1 MDRMMDG
8 WNLGKDGFVME
19 YMTAGPSLE
28 EFQSDLQDADQ
39 LRLEGRLRKAVS
51 SPRPQH
57 MELDVQLGE
66 AAPNGCPW
74 QVYAPYGNGII
85 DVSAFYST
93 LQKIRVYGAAVLI
106 AGFAVSFAV
115 SYWALRRY
123 RKWLEEQEKKEKEQ

>member
-106 AGFAVSFAV
+106 APEDMTVQGRVW
-115 SYWALRRY
+115 SYMSAGV
-123 RKWLEEQEKKEKEQ
+123 